1 MNLLEWIEGMF
12 REYGYFVLLLGLP
25 VDFIALP
32 LPPGQTT
39 LTYSGY
45 LAFKGVL
52 NLLPIILAAFA
63 GSCIGIT
70 ITYLIGHHVGA
81 PLIQRFGK
89 WLFLKPS
96 YIEKTRRIYDKYGNR
111 MLLLSFFIPGVRQ
124 FFGYFVGIIRIPFR
138 TFALYA
144 YPGALIWV
152 ISFVGIG
159 YIFGDQWQVV
169 IGIVEK
175 YLVYIFTLLGI
186 IVFAILYARWRK
198 WRKWRLKQ
206 PKPNKELG

>member
-45 LAFKGVL
+45 LAFKGIL
-52 NLLPIILAAFA
+52 DLLPVILTAFA

-96 YIEKTRRIYDKYGNR
+96 YIEKTRRIYEKYGNR
-111 MLLLSFFIPGVRQ
+111 MLLISFFVPGVRQ

-152 ISFVGIG
+152 VAFVGIG

-169 IGIVEK
+169 IGVVEN
-175 YLVYIFTLLGI
+175 YLVYIFSLLGV
-186 IVFAILYARWRK
+186 IVFAILYVRWRK

>member
-45 LAFKGVL
+45 LAFKGIL
-52 NLLPIILAAFA
+52 DMLPVILTAFA

-111 MLLLSFFIPGVRQ
+111 MLLISFFVPGVRQ

-152 ISFVGIG
+152 VAFVGIG

-169 IGIVEK
+169 IGVVEN
-175 YLVYIFTLLGI
+175 YLVYIFSLLGV
-186 IVFAILYARWRK
+186 IVFAILYVRWRK

>member
-45 LAFKGVL
+45 LAFKGIL
-52 NLLPIILAAFA
+52 DLLPVILTAFA

-96 YIEKTRRIYDKYGNR
+96 YIEKTRRIYEKYGNR
-111 MLLLSFFIPGVRQ
+111 MLLISFFVPGVRQ

-152 ISFVGIG
+152 VAFVGIG

-169 IGIVEK
+169 IGVVEN
-175 YLVYIFTLLGI
+175 YLVYIFSLLGV
-186 IVFAILYARWRK
+186 IVFAILYVRWRK

-206 PKPNKELG
+206 PNPNKELG